1 MGWTDTGYFTIVS
14 NYVLEDASLSAKA
27 RFIYILL
34 VRYGRWKKVGNE
46 KYLVTWVGREKLS
59 ELTGEST
66 WSVSQRIREL
76 CDKGLIERRR
86 RTCTSSHTYI
96 CDPRSIYVVTTPV
109 PDDDVQED
117 VEDYQTLELEEKEE
131 VAPVVPATPPKQDSD
146 KDALVRSDDSPDER
160 SPADPVEDVLI
171 SNANKDWEEPNPRV
185 RDSRPK
191 GLLATRAENKLT
203 VKSKSKIGVPDD
215 AVAADEN
222 NPENAR
228 ALWTE
233 FQRTMVQ
240 SYSGYSVPSPTMREL
255 ANCKKL
261 LQEHDVEDLLGLFEM
276 AATRWPVILEKWPHL
291 AKTALPTFYAI
302 FTLRRELVP
311 LVQSGK
317 GLTSRTHRY
326 DSGAATKVPDI
337 GWGDV

>member
-1 MGWTDTGYFTIVS
+1 MGKGWTDTGYFTIVS
-14 NYVLEDASLSAKA
+14 NYVLEDASLSVKA
-27 RFIYILL
+27 RFLYMLL

-46 KYLVTWVGREKLS
+46 KYLVTWVGRKKLS
-59 ELTGEST
+59 ELTGESA
-66 WSVSQRIREL
+66 WSVSQRIGEL

-96 CDPRSIYVVTTPV
+96 CDPRSIYTATTSI
-109 PDDDVQED
+109 PDDDTQED
-117 VEDYQTLELEEKEE
+117 DEDYQTLELEEKEE
-131 VAPVVPATPPKQDSD
+131 APVVVPEPEQDST
-146 KDALVRSDDSPDER
+146 KDALVPPADAPDER
-160 SPADPVEDVLI
+160 SLVDPVEDVLI
-171 SNANKDWEEPNPRV
+171 DDVNEEREEPNPRV
-185 RDSRPK
+185 RDSRPR
-191 GLLATRAENKLT
+191 GLLARRAENKLT
-203 VKSKSKIGVPDD
+203 AKSKSKIGVPDD
-215 AVAADEN
+215 AVAVDEN

-233 FQRTMVQ
+233 FQRTMIENH
-240 SYSGYSVPSPTMREL
+240 SGYSVPSPTMREL

-276 AATRWPVILEKWPHL
+276 AATRWPVILEKWPRL
-291 AKTALPTFYAI
+291 AKTPLPTFYAI
-302 FTLRRELVP
+302 FTLRRELIP

-326 DSGAATKVPDI
+326 DAGATSKVPDI